1 MYINLIRYYADYFL
15 NNKEGFKILV
25 SGVAIN
31 LLSNLYKKF
40 LRGNEIIPIEQLPK
54 ERIDKYNEVALK
66 YPHFKY
72 EAEKISQSA
81 YVLELITST
90 E

>member
-1 MYINLIRYYADYFL
+1 MYINLLRYYAEYFL
-15 NNKEGFKILV
+15 NNQDGFKILF

-31 LLSNLYKKF
+31 LLSNLYQKF
-40 LRGNEIIPIEQLPK
+40 LRDNEIVPVEDLPS
-54 ERIDKYNEVALK
+54 ERLEKYKSVALK
-66 YPHFKY
+66 YPHYKY
-72 EAEKISQSA
+72 DSDKITQSA